1 MKTGYLPLFK
11 KKVSKRILF
20 LTKIFF
26 WSLHSRG
33 IFQSVN
39 VKIFR
44 NNSQVLKKKLST
56 KSDNPNLHPKQ
67 EFVKITVN
75 WNHCLRDNFQQNCQN
90 GLNTDSSIEVNTD
103 RSECDPSNNI

>member
-11 KKVSKRILF
+11 KKGIQEDTF
-20 LTKIFF
+20 LNYNFF

-44 NNSQVLKKKLST
+44 NNSQVLKK
-56 KSDNPNLHPKQ
+56 N
-67 EFVKITVN
+67 
-75 WNHCLRDNFQQNCQN
+75 
-90 GLNTDSSIEVNTD
+90 
-103 RSECDPSNNI
+103 